1 MTENPDWSPQMLFKV
16 GFFVE
21 LGLVLLAAVV
31 GLIFERSPYPFVLR
45 LEPIA
50 LAWSLPATV
59 PAILTAILLTSSL
72 GRKVRPFQRIYE
84 HVKAILDKPLR
95 GLGIMEL
102 TLLAAAAGIG
112 EEVFFR
118 GVLQT
123 IAGIELASVIF
134 GLLHALTPTYF
145 LLATLMGFY
154 LGWLYDATGN
164 LLVPIVV
171 HWLYD
176 TLALWLLRREF
187 VKDAGS
193 PAEPSGGD
201 EESPAGA

>member
-1 MTENPDWSPQMLFKV
+1 MHEPPDWSPQVLFKV

-31 GLIFERSPYPFVLR
+31 GLIFVGSPYPFVLR

-50 LAWSLPATV
+50 LAWSVPATI
-59 PAILTAILLTSSL
+59 PAVLTAILLTCPL
-72 GRKVRPFQRIYE
+72 GRKVRAFQRIYE

-95 GLGIMEL
+95 ELGIVEL
-102 TLLAAAAGIG
+102 TLLSAAAGIG

-123 IAGIELASVIF
+123 IVGIHIASVIF
-134 GLLHALTPTYF
+134 GLLHALTPAYF
-145 LLATLMGFY
+145 LLATLMGYY
-154 LGWLYDATGN
+154 LGWLCSATGN

-187 VKDAGS
+187 QKDDGAPRAPEGDGS
-193 PAEPSGGD
+193 
-201 EESPAGA
+201 